1 MRKISAFTLLLG
13 GIAAGVCGYF
23 SDSIVYYGFG
33 AVFAIVG
40 ILDLISSAFGSK
52 RHSRMKFSA
61 TVESELQKIDEM
73 SGLEFEQYAADLLE
87 TVGFENVELTVSS
100 HDQGADII
108 MSRDGVRY
116 AVQCKVYSTRLS
128 NTPVQE
134 ITAAREYYGCHV
146 GIVVTNSYFTDSAV
160 ELAAANR
167 ILLWDRA
174 YIAKLID
181 ENM

>member
-1 MRKISAFTLLLG
+1 MRRISAFTLILG
-13 GIAAGVCGYF
+13 GAAACLCGYF
-23 SDSIVYYGFG
+23 NDNIVYYAFG

-40 ILDLISSAFGSK
+40 TIDLAAAAFGSK
-52 RHSRMKFSA
+52 GRFKMKFSG

-87 TVGFENVELTVSS
+87 TVGFDDVELTSSS

-108 MSRDGVRY
+108 MMRDGVRF

-146 GIVVTNSYFTDSAV
+146 GIVITNSYFTDSAV
-160 ELAAANR
+160 DLAAANR

-174 YIAKLID
+174 YLARLID

>member
-1 MRKISAFTLLLG
+1 MRKISALTLILG

-23 SDSIVYYGFG
+23 NDSVVYYVFG
-33 AVFAIVG
+33 AVLVLVG
-40 ILDLISSAFGSK
+40 IIDLAASVFGSK
-52 RHSRMKFSA
+52 RRSSMKFSA

-87 TVGFENVELTVSS
+87 TAGFDNVELTSSS

-108 MSRDGVRY
+108 MSRDGVCF

-146 GIVVTNSYFTDSAV
+146 GVVVTNSYFTDSAV

>member
-1 MRKISAFTLLLG
+1 MRKLSAFTLLLG

-23 SDSIVYYGFG
+23 NDSVVYYAFG
-33 AVFAIVG
+33 AIFVIVG
-40 ILDLISSAFGSK
+40 ILDLVSSVFCSK
-52 RHSRMKFSA
+52 GRSSMKFSA

-87 TVGFENVELTVSS
+87 TVGFENVELTASS

-108 MSRDGVRY
+108 MSRDGVRF

>member
-1 MRKISAFTLLLG
+1 MRRLSAFTLILG
-13 GIAAGVCGYF
+13 GFAACLCGYF
-23 SDSIVYYGFG
+23 NDSVIYYAFG

-40 ILDLISSAFGSK
+40 IIDLVAAAFVLK
-52 RHSRMKFSA
+52 RHSSIKFGA

-87 TVGFENVELTVSS
+87 TVGFDNVELTSSS

-108 MSRDGVRY
+108 MMRDGVRF

-146 GIVVTNSYFTDSAV
+146 GIVITNSYFTDSAV
-160 ELAAANR
+160 DLAAANR

-174 YIAKLID
+174 YLARLID

>member
-1 MRKISAFTLLLG
+1 M
-13 GIAAGVCGYF
+13 
-23 SDSIVYYGFG
+23 
-33 AVFAIVG
+33 
-40 ILDLISSAFGSK
+40 
-52 RHSRMKFSA
+52 
-61 TVESELQKIDEM
+61 
-73 SGLEFEQYAADLLE
+73 GLFDI
-87 TVGFENVELTVSS
+87 FKKKKVELTVSS